1 MEGINGFLEGNELFR
16 KSYFRKHECELLD
29 LVQQGQQPKALFIS
43 CADSRVLPSLITGA
57 TPGELFTLCNVGN
70 FVAPYQP
77 DEDYH
82 AMAAGIEYAVNALC
96 VPEIIVCGHTHC
108 GAIAALY
115 DGVPEG
121 EGFVH
126 TQKWL
131 TLGMRAKAMATLALG
146 KDAERQALL
155 ALTEKLSLL
164 IQIENLLTYPY
175 VKEKVQAGTLHLHG
189 WLYNMETGT
198 IEYYDPEEHDFF
210 ALEREQQTE
219 TGQGKKAGCEGT

>member
-1 MEGINGFLEGNELFR
+1 MKGITDFMEGNELFK
-16 KSYFRKHECELLD
+16 KSYFRKHEQELLE
-29 LVQQGQQPKALFIS
+29 LVRQGQQPKALFIG

-57 TPGELFTLCNVGN
+57 SPGQLFVLCNVGN

-77 DEDYH
+77 DEEYH

-115 DGVPEG
+115 DGVPDNKM
-121 EGFVH
+121 FIH

-131 TLGMRAKAMATLALG
+131 TLGMRAKTAAVLALG
-146 KDAERQALL
+146 KDADRQELL
-155 ALTEKLSLL
+155 ALTEKLSVL

-175 VKEKVQAGTLHLHG
+175 VKEKVQAGTLFLHG
-189 WLYNMETGT
+189 WMYNMETGS
-198 IEYYDPEEHDFF
+198 IEYYDPDAHDFL
-210 ALEREQQTE
+210 ALERFQQSE
-219 TGQGKKAGCEGT
+219 AQA